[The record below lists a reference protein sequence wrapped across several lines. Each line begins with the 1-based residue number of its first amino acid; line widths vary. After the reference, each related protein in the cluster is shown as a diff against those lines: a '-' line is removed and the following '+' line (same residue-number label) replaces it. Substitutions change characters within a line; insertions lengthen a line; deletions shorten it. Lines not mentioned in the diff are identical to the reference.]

1 MTFSSDEEIKLRI
14 SEHQAKAG
22 RVGGQSRSPEKRK
35 AVAEN
40 LRKARAKRWPG
51 RSVGE
56 AAALASTLLEGI
68 NVNRSEKEP
77 LSSTGSRKE
86 PQRGGCGPSFYQ
98 PDCLSDQPGNGRSNG
113 VGNERVSGELF
124 GFVFEDGIPKGWRST
139 D

>member
-1 MTFSSDEEIKLRI
+1 MTFSSDEEIRLRI

-51 RSVGE
+51 RSVG
-56 AAALASTLLEGI
+56 AAALATSLLEGI
-68 NVNRSEKEP
+68 NVYSSEEERVSEVRSREEPEK
-77 LSSTGSRKE
+77 R
-86 PQRGGCGPSFYQ
+86 GCGPSLYQ
-98 PDCLSDQPGNGRSNG
+98 PDSISNKQGNGRSNG
-113 VGNERVSGELF
+113 RGDAGFSGELF

-139 D
+139 S